1 VRLKK
6 LIILILVLHFGVCDS
21 QSIETD
27 FSKATFIIKSNIFFI
42 NGIESSW
49 EYDVAFVDSNKT
61 SQNDLVKLI
70 RQRLINASSNEILME
85 LDLTNFIDIQEYE
98 IATLRNWNGFQED
111 FDINFDGFTDLQ
123 FRTMQSSS
131 GNQEYIVYLFRPITK
146 SFEFVKELSG
156 GSLEEGILLDPKNK
170 IATYSSKGGGGLYSF
185 KKIHFDNGIIK
196 YIEKYWNSAAVI
208 LSDEETSFIF
218 HYQKIIDNVIK
229 EKIEIPKRIKNK
241 GLESIYSPFFEWVRT
256 FKK

>member
-1 VRLKK
+1 M
-6 LIILILVLHFGVCDS
+6 
-21 QSIETD
+21 
-27 FSKATFIIKSNIFFI
+27 
-42 NGIESSW
+42 
-49 EYDVAFVDSNKT
+49 
-61 SQNDLVKLI
+61 VKLI

-196 YIEKYWNSAAVI
+196 YIEKYWNTAADI
-208 LSDEETSFIF
+208 LSNDETTFIF
-218 HYQKIIDNVIK
+218 HYEKIIDNAII
-229 EKIEIPKRIKNK
+229 ETIEIPRKIKNE
-241 GLESIYSPFFEWVRT
+241 GLESIYYPFFEWVTT